1 MNRADGSLSFLL
13 CRHLCEMEGC
23 FIYNS
28 FKRGVPMNFRY
39 AEESD
44 LKTIVAMLADDELGK
59 KRESVSEDIDE
70 EYIQSFRD
78 IEAQKGNQI
87 LLSEEGEI
95 GRASCR
101 ERDKSRGEKK

>member
-1 MNRADGSLSFLL
+1 
-13 CRHLCEMEGC
+13 
-23 FIYNS
+23 
-28 FKRGVPMNFRY
+28 MNFRY

-87 LLSEEGEI
+87 LLSVEG
-95 GRASCR
+95 RQLPAVCS
-101 ERDKSRGEKK
+101 